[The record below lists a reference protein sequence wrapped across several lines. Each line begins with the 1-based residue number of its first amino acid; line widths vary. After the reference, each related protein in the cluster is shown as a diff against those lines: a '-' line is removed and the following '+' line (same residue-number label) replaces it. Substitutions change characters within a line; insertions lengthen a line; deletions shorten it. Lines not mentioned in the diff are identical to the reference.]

1 MRAPLRWERCIVQH
15 DSDVLAFIKEF
26 FGEKHRKALLI
37 AGAGFDPRATR
48 LCELLSA
55 EMPGRL
61 QALLLREERPNAE
74 AELVRRAEQNLEKL
88 TKLVR
93 DSIVISLD
101 IFAPADNAVI
111 GGREAV
117 KAVSKISVTE
127 FTEVIVDSSA
137 LSRGVTFPIVKFV
150 LDHLAVGRNV
160 HVFVNDEPVTD
171 EDICPVAWEQATW
184 VHGFRGAHGTGSSET
199 EPARLWLPQLVRG
212 QNFALDLIYRM
223 VQPHDVCPI
232 LPFPAADPKLP
243 DHLIEAYA
251 TEMESG
257 WQVDP
262 RNIVYADEK
271 SPLDLYRAIQRIDD
285 ARRIIFEGIGSQII
299 LSPIGSK
306 LLSMGA
312 LLAALERDFP
322 VVYVE
327 AISYKVDFA
336 KLDQHRQTPGS
347 LVHLWLEGEAYA
359 QQQAGHA

>member
-15 DSDVLAFIKEF
+15 DSDVFAFITDF
-26 FGEKHRKALLI
+26 FGQKHRKALLI

-55 EMPGRL
+55 AMPGRL
-61 QALLLREERPNAE
+61 QAMLIREERPNAE
-74 AELVRRAEQNLEKL
+74 TELVQRAEQNLEKL

-93 DSIVISLD
+93 DSIVIPLN
-101 IFAPADNAVI
+101 IFAPDNAVI

-117 KAVSKISVTE
+117 KAVSRVVTTD
-127 FTEVIVDSSA
+127 FTEIIVDSSA

-150 LDHLAVGRNV
+150 LERAAGRNV
-160 HVFVNDEPVTD
+160 HVFVNDEPITD
-171 EDICPVAWEQATW
+171 EDIFPVAWEQATCI
-184 VHGFRGAHGTGSSET
+184 HGFRGNLGTGSELK
-199 EPARLWLPQLVRG
+199 PARLWLPQLVRG
-212 QNFALDLIYRM
+212 QNSALDLIYRM
-223 VQPHDVCPI
+223 VEPHDVCPV
-232 LPFPAADPKLP
+232 LPFPAGDPKLP
-243 DHLIEAYA
+243 DRLIEAYA

-257 WQVDP
+257 WKVDP

-285 ARRIIFEGIGSQII
+285 ARKIIFGGIGSQIV

-327 AISYKVDFA
+327 AIAYKVDFGT
-336 KLDQHRQTPGS
+336 LDQHRQGPGS

-359 QQQAGHA
+359 EQKTGQA